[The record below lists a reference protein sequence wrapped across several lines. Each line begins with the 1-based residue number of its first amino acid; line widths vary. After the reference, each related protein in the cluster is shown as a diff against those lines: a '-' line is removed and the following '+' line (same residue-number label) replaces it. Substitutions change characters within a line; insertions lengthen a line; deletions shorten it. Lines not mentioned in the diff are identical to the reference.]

1 MTHEYDMV
9 PETDELALAIGLLAI
24 VILGAIIVLTY

>member
-1 MTHEYDMV
+1 MTHEYDTA